1 MCILKIIVSELEG
14 YTLSG
19 AVRIQDPLRP
29 DVVSYI
35 AAHGG
40 LLTEKIQGQLR
51 LPLSVF
57 FDSIHDITND
67 KSHGR
72 CHSEKAGIGC

>member
-1 MCILKIIVSELEG
+1 MCILKIIVSELGG

-19 AVRIQDPLRP
+19 AVKIQDPLWP
-29 DVVSYI
+29 FVLAYI
-35 AAHGG
+35 AAQGG
-40 LLTEKIQGQLR
+40 LLTTKIQGQLR
-51 LPLSVF
+51 RPLSVF

-72 CHSEKAGIGC
+72 CHS

>member
-29 DVVSYI
+29 DVVAYI

-72 CHSEKAGIGC
+72 CGKQRCPAG